1 MTSASAATSDMVKTV
16 RGLVLREV
24 PYKESSRIL
33 TVLTDTDGKLTV
45 SANGTKRKNSRTA
58 AASQL
63 LAYSEMT
70 LSGSRGKWYLNEATV
85 IEMFEELRLD
95 MRQLALGTYFA
106 ELLETVG
113 NEDMPDPEILRL
125 GLNSLYLLSRRNYP
139 AECIKPAFELKLM
152 CLAGY
157 EPMLEACSV
166 CGEPEP
172 ERPFFDTEGGA
183 VCCESCR
190 GAVPGRKYALCPD
203 SLRAMR
209 HILSG
214 DGAASFR
221 FSIPPEAS
229 ARIVKASEEYVS
241 CCVER
246 RFRSLE
252 YYYDLEL

>member
-1 MTSASAATSDMVKTV
+1 MTSASDATSDMVKTV

-45 SANGTKRKNSRTA
+45 SANGTKRKNSRTS

-70 LSGSRGKWYLNEATV
+70 LSGSHGKWYLNEASV
-85 IEMFEELRLD
+85 LEMFEELRLD
-95 MRQLALGTYFA
+95 IRQLSLGTYFA
-106 ELLETVG
+106 ELLETAG
-113 NEDMPDPEILRL
+113 NEDMPDPEMLRL
-125 GLNSLYLLSRRNYP
+125 GLNSLYLLSRRNYHP
-139 AECIKPAFELKLM
+139 ECVKPAFELKLM
-152 CLAGY
+152 RLAGY
-157 EPMLEACSV
+157 EPMLDACEV
-166 CGEPEP
+166 CGAAEP
-172 ERPFFDTEGGA
+172 ERPFFSVEGGS

-190 GAVPGRKYALCPD
+190 GTMSGRKIPLCSD
-203 SLRAMR
+203 SLHAMR

-221 FSIPPEAS
+221 FTLPKDAS
-229 ARIVKASEEYVS
+229 DRLVKASEEYVS

-252 YYYDLEL
+252 YYYNLEL